1 MNELRT
7 PILIVGGGAGGV
19 AAALAVARA
28 GGSCIVTEPTD
39 WIGGQLTSQ
48 SVPPDENR
56 WIEGDDPRTRGA
68 NASYIALRDA
78 VRSWYRANRPLTE
91 AARANPRLN
100 PGNGWVS
107 HLCAEPRV
115 IHACLQEMLA
125 PHVSVGRIR
134 ILFGYEPVSAD
145 VVGDRVRAVTFEHR
159 STRESLSIAADFV
172 LDASELG
179 ELLPLTGAEH
189 AVGAEHRD
197 RYGEMHGHP
206 DRDDPDDVQAISW
219 CFAIEH
225 RPGEDHTIP
234 RPARYDFWRDFIPHF
249 DVPWPGKLFG
259 WTVLGAEGR
268 EHRLFRFVP
277 WPDEPKPNEWEMWR
291 YRRIVDRSLY
301 RPESASEHPDVS
313 LINMVQMDYFLK
325 STLKDGRRGRDE
337 AFAEAREQSL
347 CLLYWMQ
354 TEAPRLDGSDK
365 VGFPGLRLRGEELGT
380 SDGFAMHPYIREAR
394 RLIART
400 IVTEAHVGYEQR
412 KAEKRPGMDVEPLG
426 CGEPFPDSVGIGHYR
441 LDLHPSCGGRHGVY
455 AQSTPF
461 RIPLGALIPVRMTNL
476 LASGKCLGVTHVT
489 NGGYRLHPVE
499 WAIGE
504 AAGALAQW
512 CVAGGEA
519 PVRVHEHRSE
529 LRAFQKHLLAFGAA
543 LSWPWE
549 SGAGLE

>member
-7 PILIVGGGAGGV
+7 PILIVGGGTGGV

-28 GGSCIVTEPTD
+28 GGTCIVTEPTD
-39 WIGGQLTSQ
+39 WVGGQLTSQ
-48 SVPPDENR
+48 AVPPDENR

-78 VRSWYRANRPLTE
+78 VRSWYRANRPLTD

-115 IHACLQEMLA
+115 IHACLQEMLE
-125 PHVSVGRIR
+125 PHVATGRIR
-134 ILFGYEPVSAD
+134 ILLGYEPVSAD
-145 VVGDRVRAVTFEHR
+145 VVGDEVRAVSFEHR
-159 STRESLSIAADFV
+159 QSQEPLTISADVV

-179 ELLPLTGAEH
+179 DLLPLTGAEH
-189 AVGAEHRD
+189 VVGAEHRD
-197 RYGEMHGHP
+197 RHGEMHGHP
-206 DRDDPDDVQAISW
+206 DGDDPDDVQAISW
-219 CFAIEH
+219 CFALEH
-225 RPGEDHTIP
+225 RPGENHTIA
-234 RPARYDFWRDFIPHF
+234 RPDRYDFWRDYIPHF

-277 WPDEPKPNEWEMWR
+277 WPDEPEPNEWEMWR

-301 RPESASEHPDVS
+301 RPESAAKHPDVS

-325 STLKDGRRGRDE
+325 STLKDGRRGHDD
-337 AFAEAREQSL
+337 AFNEAREQSL

-354 TEAPRLDGSDK
+354 TEAPRLDGTDK
-365 VGFPGLRLRGEELGT
+365 VGFPGLRLRGEEIGT
-380 SDGFAMHPYIREAR
+380 SDGLAMHPYIRESR

-412 KAEKRPGMDVEPLG
+412 KAEKRPGMDIEPLG
-426 CGEPFPDSVGIGHYR
+426 CGEPFADSVGIGHYR

-455 AQSTPF
+455 AQATPF
-461 RIPLGALIPVRMTNL
+461 RVPLGALIPVRLTNL

-512 CVAGGEA
+512 CVGGRRTPTE
-519 PVRVHEHRSE
+519 VHERRSE
-529 LRAFQKHLLAFGAA
+529 LRAFQKHLLSFGAA

-549 SGAGLE
+549 QGAGLE

>member
-1 MNELRT
+1 MSETHT
-7 PILIVGGGAGGV
+7 PILVVGGGTGGV

-28 GGSCIVTEPTD
+28 GGSCLVTEPTR

-48 SVPPDENR
+48 AVPPDENR

-68 NASYIALRDA
+68 NASYVALRDS
-78 VRSWYRANRPLTE
+78 VRAWYRAHRPLTE
-91 AARANPRLN
+91 QARSNPRLN

-115 IHACLQEMLA
+115 IHACLQDMLA
-125 PHVSVGRIR
+125 PHVSAGRVR
-134 ILFGYEPVSAD
+134 ILFGYEPISAD
-145 VVGDRVRAVTFEHR
+145 VVADRVRAVHFEHR
-159 STRESLSIAADFV
+159 ESRATLTVSADFV
-172 LDASELG
+172 LDATELG
-179 ELLPLTGAEH
+179 DLLPLTGAEH

-206 DRDDPDDVQAISW
+206 DRDDPNDVQAISW
-219 CFAIEH
+219 CFALEH

-234 RPARYDFWRDFIPHF
+234 RPPRYDFWRDYVPHF
-249 DVPWPGKLFG
+249 DVPWPGRLFG

-277 WPDEPKPNEWEMWR
+277 WPEEPRPNEWEMWR
-291 YRRIVDRSLY
+291 YRRIVDRALY
-301 RPESASEHPDVS
+301 RDDAGELPPDVS

-325 STLKDGRRGRDE
+325 STLVDGRPARDV

-354 TEAPRLDGSDK
+354 TEAPRLDGSDR
-365 VGFPGLRLRGEELGT
+365 VGFPGLKPRGEEIGT
-380 SDGFAMHPYIREAR
+380 ADGFAMHPYIREAR

-412 KAEKRPGMDVEPLG
+412 KAERRPGMDIEPLG
-426 CGEPFPDSVGIGHYR
+426 CGEPFVDSVGIGHYR

-461 RIPLGALIPVRMTNL
+461 RIPLGALVPVRLTNL
-476 LASGKCLGVTHVT
+476 LAAGKCLGVTHVT

-499 WAIGE
+499 WATGE

-512 CVAGGEA
+512 CIGRSLTPAQ
-519 PVRVHEHRSE
+519 VHQRRSL
-529 LRAFQKHLLAFGAA
+529 LRDYQQHLVSHGAA
-543 LSWPWE
+543 LAWPWE
-549 SGAGLE
+549 AGAGLD